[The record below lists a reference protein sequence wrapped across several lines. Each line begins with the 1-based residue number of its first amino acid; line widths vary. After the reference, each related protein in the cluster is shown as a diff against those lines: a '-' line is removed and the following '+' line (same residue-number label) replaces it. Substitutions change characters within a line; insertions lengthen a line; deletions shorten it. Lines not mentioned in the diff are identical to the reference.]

1 MPENPA
7 GWRSSRSKME
17 CIHRQ
22 SLILCTMKS
31 GTTSARPLNG
41 PIAKCVQRFCRDTL
55 PWLLYLVRCLAVS
68 KPNQPRKDH
77 VMRPDTSNA
86 LCRTPH
92 RLVITVCLVLTSL
105 GCTRTAEKFCGADR
119 ETLKQNLI
127 RLVESPVIKDDDW
140 LMPRLLQLIASNHC
154 LSATARPRFHSS
166 FAGPPV
172 LATLVPTIPETGKPT

>member
-7 GWRSSRSKME
+7 RWRSSWSKME

-166 FAGPPV
+166 FA
-172 LATLVPTIPETGKPT
+172 

>member
-1 MPENPA
+1 
-7 GWRSSRSKME
+7 ME

-31 GTTSARPLNG
+31 ATASAPAVKR
-41 PIAKCVQRFCRDTL
+41 PIAKCVQRFCQDTL
-55 PWLLYLVRCLAVS
+55 PWLLYLVRCPAVS

-77 VMRPDTSNA
+77 VMRPGTWGA
-86 LCRTPH
+86 LCRTLY

-105 GCTRTAEKFCGADR
+105 GCTRTAEKFCGVDQ

-127 RLVESPVIKDDDW
+127 RLVQSPVINDTIG
-140 LMPRLLQLIASNHC
+140 LMPRLSQVIASNYC
-154 LSATARPRFHSS
+154 LPATARPRFRSS

-172 LATLVPTIPETGKPT
+172 LATLVPIIPETGKPTCKRRKMDIVT